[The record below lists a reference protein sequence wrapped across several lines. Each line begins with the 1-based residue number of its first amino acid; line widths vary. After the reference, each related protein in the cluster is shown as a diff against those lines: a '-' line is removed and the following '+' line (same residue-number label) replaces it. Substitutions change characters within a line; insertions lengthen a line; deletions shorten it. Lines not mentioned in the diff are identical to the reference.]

1 MKRLAL
7 LLALGAPWLVACD
20 AEHNEPESR
29 SSLDRKVAVD
39 LLTKVA
45 VDREAGIG
53 FGLTGR
59 VLTISLPP
67 DIIPGQ
73 TRNKVSGARVRA
85 TCGQGFTG
93 GQGDPRQERTRRWP
107 VGSDRVDFRFRR
119 DISRIARWC
128 RLEDPAL
135 GHVAFVKFRRRTLPP
150 ERRIERI
157 GNDWARLYAARDPRH
172 CNYAGQP
179 VCERLACERPGNRP
193 IENCTRPSSEFR
205 SSFRDATV
213 EDIAIKG
220 GAAAARF
227 SNGEAIELG
236 EDVSGLTHAG
246 VWWWI
251 TKVGG
256 NAGRGYFR

>member
-7 LLALGAPWLVACD
+7 LLSLLAPWLVACD
-20 AEHNEPESR
+20 ADQDDVESH
-29 SSLDRKVAVD
+29 SIP
-39 LLTKVA
+39 LTKVA
-45 VDREAGIG
+45 FDREAGIG

-67 DIIPGQ
+67 YIPGQ
-73 TRNKVSGARVRA
+73 TPNRVSRPWIRA

-93 GQGDPRQERTRRWP
+93 GQGDTRQERTRRWP
-107 VGSDRVDFRFRR
+107 VARDRLDFRFRR

-128 RLEDPAL
+128 RLEDRAV
-135 GHVAFVKFRRRTLPP
+135 GQVAFVKFRRRTLSADQ
-150 ERRIERI
+150 RIERI

-172 CNYAGQP
+172 CDYEGQP
-179 VCERLACERPGNRP
+179 LCERLACERVGNVP
-193 IENCTRPSSEFR
+193 IENCTRPSPEFR

-220 GAAAARF
+220 REAAARF

>member
-1 MKRLAL
+1 M
-7 LLALGAPWLVACD
+7 
-20 AEHNEPESR
+20 
-29 SSLDRKVAVD
+29 
-39 LLTKVA
+39 
-45 VDREAGIG
+45 
-53 FGLTGR
+53 
-59 VLTISLPP
+59 
-67 DIIPGQ
+67 
-73 TRNKVSGARVRA
+73 
-85 TCGQGFTG
+85 
-93 GQGDPRQERTRRWP
+93 
-107 VGSDRVDFRFRR
+107 DFRFRR
-119 DISRIARWC
+119 DISSIARWC
-128 RLEDPAL
+128 RLEDPAV
-135 GHVAFVKFRRRTLPP
+135 GHVAFVKFRRRTLSA
-150 ERRIERI
+150 EQRIERI
-157 GNDWARLYAARDPRH
+157 GNDWARLYAARDHRH

-179 VCERLACERPGNRP
+179 LCERLACERPGNRP

-227 SNGEAIELG
+227 SNGESIELG